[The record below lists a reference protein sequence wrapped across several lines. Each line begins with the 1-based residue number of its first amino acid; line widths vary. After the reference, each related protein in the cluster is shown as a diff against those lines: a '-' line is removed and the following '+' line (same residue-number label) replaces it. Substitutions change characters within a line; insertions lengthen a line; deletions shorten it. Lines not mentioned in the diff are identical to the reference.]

1 MPARRPRR
9 RTSAPAA
16 GSSRSLV
23 SPGRITAAVAAVLAA
38 CVLPSSAAGAEL
50 QNAVGAYR
58 FAGGST
64 VALVE
69 QDGALRL
76 VDYTSGALR
85 QLTARSRGLFVGGP
99 GVSVPQP
106 VTVRIALVT
115 GVGGR
120 VVGLRR
126 DGLTAT
132 RVPLVTESATLQS
145 GDVRL
150 AARLVRPPGRGPF
163 PAVVIVP
170 GSVPAHRDT
179 YDLWALFFASRGFAV
194 LTYDKRG
201 VGASTGHYVRS
212 ATDANLRDLAGDALA
227 GVEWLRRRRDVDA
240 TRIGLSGGSQAG
252 WVITLAASR
261 SAHVR
266 FAAMQSG
273 PAMSVGRQ
281 LAYSAL
287 TKSGLVAPT
296 EDQVRAALD
305 GVPDSGYDPRPDLGA
320 LGIPVLW
327 QQGSADKRMY
337 TPETLANLA
346 VITAGGKHDFTV
358 RVYPGGAHSLRLTAH
373 GTIAEERTSPGFV
386 AGVFQ
391 DLAVWLRRSGWAE

>member
-1 MPARRPRR
+1 M
-9 RTSAPAA
+9 S
-16 GSSRSLV
+16 V
-23 SPGRITAAVAAVLAA
+23 GRLTAAVAAVLAA
-38 CVLPSSAAGAEL
+38 CVLPAAAAGADL
-50 QNAVGAYR
+50 QSAVGAYR
-58 FAGGST
+58 FADGSV

-76 VDYTSGALR
+76 VDYSSGALR
-85 QLTARSRGLFVGGP
+85 SLTEVTRGLFVGGP

-106 VTVRIALVT
+106 VAVRVALVA

-126 DGLTAT
+126 SDLTAT
-132 RVPLVTESATLQS
+132 RIPLVTENATLRS

-150 AARLVRPPGRGPF
+150 AARLLRPAGRGPF

-201 VGASTGHYVRS
+201 VGASTGQYLRA
-212 ATDANLRDLAGDALA
+212 ATDANLRDLATDALA
-227 GVEWLRRRRDVDA
+227 GVDWLRRRPDVAA

-252 WVITLAASR
+252 WVIALAASHSPR
-261 SAHVR
+261 VR

-287 TKSGLVAPT
+287 TKGGYVAPADA
-296 EDQVRAALD
+296 EIRAALH
-305 GVPDSGYDPRPDLGA
+305 GVPDSGYDPRPDLA
-320 LGIPVLW
+320 SLTIPVLW
-327 QQGSADKRMY
+327 QQGAADKRMY

-346 VITAGGKHDFTV
+346 AIGSRNFTV
-358 RVYPGGAHSLRLTAH
+358 KVYPGGAHSLRLTAN
-373 GTIAEERTSPGFV
+373 GTVAEERTSPGFV

-391 DLAVWLRRSGWAE
+391 DLTAWLRRSLPR